1 MSQAHQS
8 QSKKKGA
15 SKSKKTAASL
25 AAQAELTEFITIGDL
40 HSVSNILQ
48 PGFKFDLNVPGPDG
62 NTPLGLACQL
72 GHSKI
77 ITALVIAKADINQV
91 DSEGVSP
98 LGHVCKSG
106 HQDAVEALLALK
118 ADPNFHAASTSSP
131 ISMAATGNHL
141 EVVIRLV
148 DAKAD
153 VNPSGDKPLYLACKG
168 NYLPLVE
175 YLLAKGA
182 TIPDEGSKKHFSRQV
197 KALFSVAARITE
209 ELEAPTNMTHSS
221 SGKNTHSS
229 SEKQTQFHPPK
240 TASERLEEYIEDGN
254 TAQVKSILQKV
265 DINARWPRGDT
276 PLELACAK
284 GHIEII
290 NALVKAKAEVN
301 TTNHKKET
309 PLFFALYAKKNAPE
323 AVAYL
328 LSQKA
333 DANHKRADGWSPFC
347 IAAFLGNVPI
357 IQALLQYKADIEK
370 TISSGSSPVWLAA
383 QEDRAEA
390 IQTLAAAKADLN
402 KTNHEGVS
410 PLWKAAKSGHKKAVD
425 ALLAQKADPNGHASL
440 AAPPICMATS
450 GGHIDVVKSLVVAK
464 ADVNGPPG
472 SNPLYLAYKLNNHP
486 LVQYLKENGADVE
499 MFDRIIYSTSFTP
512 AVNEFPGEE
521 AFVKISM
528 EDTTSEKDASIK
540 GGPTSQ
546 QGIPHSS
553 SRSIL
558 LAQPHSVPLALESLV
573 LAAGLSEESASPV
586 AEEDS
591 TPTKI
596 GCVPA

>member
-72 GHSKI
+72 GHSKM

-106 HQDAVEALLALK
+106 HQDAVEALFALQ
-118 ADPNFHAASTSSP
+118 ADPDFHTTFTLSP
-131 ISMAATGNHL
+131 ISMAASGNHL
-141 EVVIRLV
+141 EVVKRLV

-182 TIPDEGSKKHFSRQV
+182 TIPDDGSKKHFSLQV
-197 KALFSVAARITE
+197 KALFEAAEVMDE
-209 ELEAPTNMTHSS
+209 ELAASTNT
-221 SGKNTHSS
+221 THSS

-240 TASERLEEYIEDGN
+240 TASELLKEYIETGN

-265 DINARWPRGDT
+265 DINARWPRGHT
-276 PLELACAK
+276 PLELACFE

-290 NALVKAKAEVN
+290 EALVEAKAEVN

-309 PLFFALYAKKNAPE
+309 PLLFALSTKMNAPE

-328 LSQKA
+328 LSQNA
-333 DANHKRADGWSPFC
+333 DPNHQRADGWTPLCF
-347 IAAFLGNVPI
+347 AAFSGNVPI
-357 IQALLQYKADIEK
+357 IQSLLQYKADVEK

-390 IQTLAAAKADLN
+390 IRTLAAAKADLN
-402 KTNHEGVS
+402 KVDHEGVS
-410 PLWKAAKSGHKKAVD
+410 PLWKASISGHKNAVD
-425 ALLAQKADPNGHASL
+425 ALLTQKADPNGHASL
-440 AAPPICMATS
+440 TAFPPICMATS
-450 GGHIDVVKSLVVAK
+450 GGHIEVVKSLVVAK
-464 ADVNGPPG
+464 ANLNIDSPNR
-472 SNPLYLAYKLNNHP
+472 NPLYLAYKSDNHP
-486 LVQYLKENGADVE
+486 LVQYLIENGADVA
-499 MFDRIIYSTSFTP
+499 MCGRIMSRKAPVKTS
-512 AVNEFPGEE
+512 AQD
-521 AFVKISM
+521 K
-528 EDTTSEKDASIK
+528 ASK
-540 GGPTSQ
+540 KSSSTSQ

-558 LAQPHSVPLALESLV
+558 LAHQPPASLALESSV
-573 LAAGLSEESASPV
+573 PVASLSKESASPV
-586 AEEDS
+586 PQEDS